1 MRLFAVPFDL
11 DRLQASGQAVR
22 LADVVRGSAGAE
34 GADYAVSDTGTLIY
48 LPGDAQRYERR
59 LVWVGRD
66 GRVEPLSAPPREY
79 NGNAVISPDGRL
91 AAVDIEAG
99 TFGIWL
105 YDFARA
111 TLSPLTTGN
120 GSSQA
125 PRWSA
130 DGKRIVYRGTRLGL
144 RSLWWKTVD
153 DTTSEERLT
162 TDERQ
167 ETPGS
172 WSADG
177 KWLVYYAL
185 DPATASDVWAL
196 PAGGDRKPR
205 VIVNTPFVEYHP
217 RLSPDGRW
225 LAYTS
230 NEPGRV
236 EVFVQPFPGPGG
248 RSQIS
253 VDGGTEPVWSRDG
266 RELFYV
272 NGDKMMAV
280 EITTAPAF
288 RAGTPRL
295 LFEGR
300 YLLSPNS
307 IAAYDVSS
315 DGQRFLRV
323 QPMHPDP
330 PANQIHVVLNW
341 TEELKRL
348 VPTK

>member
-1 MRLFAVPFDL
+1 MPCPGREPL
-11 DRLQASGQAVR
+11 S
-22 LADVVRGSAGAE
+22 
-34 GADYAVSDTGTLIY
+34 IC
-48 LPGDAQRYERR
+48 GDAQRYERR
-59 LVWVGRD
+59 LVWVDRD
-66 GRVEPLSAPPREY
+66 GHVEPLSAPPREY

-91 AAVDIEAG
+91 AAVDIEGG

-125 PRWSA
+125 PRWTA
-130 DGKRIVYRGTRLGL
+130 DGKRIVYRGTRSGL

-162 TDERQ
+162 TDERP

-177 KWLVYYAL
+177 KWLVYYAI
-185 DPATASDVWAL
+185 DPATGSDVWAV
-196 PAGGDRKPR
+196 PAGGDGKPR
-205 VIVNTPFVEYHP
+205 VIVKTPFVESHP

-230 NEPGRV
+230 DEPGRI
-236 EVFVQPFPGPGG
+236 EVFVQPFPGPGR

-253 VDGGTEPVWSRDG
+253 ADGGTEPVWSRNG

-288 RAGTPRL
+288 TAGTPRV

-300 YLLSPNS
+300 YLSSPNEV
-307 IAAYDVSS
+307 AGYDVSS
-315 DGQRFLRV
+315 DRRRFLRI

-330 PANQIHVVLNW
+330 PANQIHIVLNW
-341 TEELKRL
+341 FEELKRL
-348 VPTK
+348 GPTK